1 MNYHRFWLK
10 LHHMD
15 QAPLPFQQTTT
26 TKLAALL
33 FFSTSVVIAASSL
46 NIPWVTMRII
56 FCLYSAC
63 FLFFAFRR
71 FQLTFCSVELFEENL
86 VLKYPWKKDNSKIMF
101 SAIRQAHYSRFPFDL
116 VIVSDQGPVRIP
128 RTLQG
133 FQKICDRVFAVVR
146 GEQENT
152 WPITVRVQRPL
163 ILSGILFAIITSYMA
178 TQLFRAGLSFVG
190 LPLLLLSVASTVIF
204 MDELILRRYYF
215 HQDGLRVKGF
225 FTNRWFPVGTLLGAE
240 VEKGVFWSSI
250 ELNFGQRKISI
261 EDRRVDT
268 PIPLIANLVEQG
280 WKCKV
285 TGTPRSG
292 ILKQLF
298 YSNSAAT
305 KV

>member
-1 MNYHRFWLK
+1 
-10 LHHMD
+10 MD
-15 QAPLPFQQTTT
+15 QEPLIFQQTTT

-33 FFSTSVVIAASSL
+33 FFSTSVVTAASSL
-46 NIPWVTMRII
+46 NIPWVTMRVI

-71 FQLTFCSVELFEENL
+71 FQLTFCSAELSEDSL
-86 VLKYPWKKDNSKIMF
+86 VLKYPWKKNSSRILF

-128 RTLQG
+128 RTLKG
-133 FQKICDRVFAVVR
+133 FQKICDRVFAIVR

-152 WPITVRVQRPL
+152 WPITVKVQRPL

-178 TQLFRAGLSFVG
+178 AQLFGAGLGFVG

-215 HQDGLRVKGF
+215 HPDGLRVKGF
-225 FTNRWFPVGTLLGAE
+225 FTNRWFPLDTLLGAE

-250 ELNFGQRKISI
+250 ELNFGKRKVSI

-268 PIPLIANLVEQG
+268 PISLIASLVEQG

-285 TGTPRSG
+285 SGAPRG
-292 ILKQLF
+292 GMLKQF
-298 YSNSAAT
+298 FFSNGATT